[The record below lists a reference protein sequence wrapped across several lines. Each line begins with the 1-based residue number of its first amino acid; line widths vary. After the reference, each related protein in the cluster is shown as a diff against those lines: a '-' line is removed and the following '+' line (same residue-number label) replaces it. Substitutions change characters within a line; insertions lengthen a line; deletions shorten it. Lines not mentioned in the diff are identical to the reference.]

1 MKPSRLTPKAHP
13 DNPYSTMPPRSK
25 PMNRRP
31 PTEPAARKKFRKGVW
46 LCQCC
51 GKRFDRSDEGGQSLE
66 CHEMASGGSRTAA
79 LEHPECLL
87 MLCGVDLKRGLL
99 GCHKVVQDWPLDKQL
114 ALKKWSDPERY
125 DRLLVL
131 KVKRVA
137 STFVTEEEVDA
148 RVEELKRHGV
158 GPWLNQ

>member
-1 MKPSRLTPKAHP
+1 MKRK
-13 DNPYSTMPPRSK
+13 
-25 PMNRRP
+25 P

-51 GKRFDRSDEGGQSLE
+51 GKRCDNDKDGQRLE

-87 MLCGVDLKRGLL
+87 MLCGVDVYRGLL
-99 GCHKVVQDWPLDKQL
+99 GCHKVVQDWPLAKQL
-114 ALKKWSDPERY
+114 ALKKWSDPLRY

-131 KVKRVA
+131 RVKRVA
-137 STFVTEEEVDA
+137 PTFVTEAEVDA
-148 RVEELKRHGV
+148 LVEELKRKGV
-158 GPWLNQ
+158 GPWMN